1 MIIAV
6 LVYLLGYIICGCFI
20 HFMQVIEDKDK
31 YNIKVYL
38 YELAKFSIF
47 SWLGVIFGIAI
58 LFVALCC
65 YLDEQIKKYLME

>member
-31 YNIKVYL
+31 YNTKVYL

-47 SWLGVIFGIAI
+47 SWLGVIF
-58 LFVALCC
+58 FVDLLIVYFICD
-65 YLDEQIKKYLME
+65 LDEQIKKYLMK